1 MDKKKTA
8 ISLFS
13 GAGGMDVGFE
23 KAGIQV
29 LVANE
34 IMPEA
39 SETYKANHQE
49 SRMINDD
56 INNVINELDKYSGV
70 DFVFGGPPCQG
81 FSVAGKMDPDDSR
94 SKLIFTFLDVIKK
107 VRPRHS

>member
-34 IMPEA
+34 IMPE
-39 SETYKANHQE
+39 S
-49 SRMINDD
+49 
-56 INNVINELDKYSGV
+56 
-70 DFVFGGPPCQG
+70 
-81 FSVAGKMDPDDSR
+81 
-94 SKLIFTFLDVIKK
+94 
-107 VRPRHS
+107 